1 MIEGPN
7 GPGGVETVSVSV
19 NGVSSTTSPTST
31 ESGDLAAALRAEGGI
46 TQGEL
51 LRQEQRA
58 GVVPAAQLVGK
69 GDESGMGEEDELPH
83 ARGPEE
89 IGMED
94 VGMQGASGSE
104 RMVGTST
111 MGMQGIDVEA
121 AVGRRTAKSDP
132 TAEDE
137 EEEAK
142 AEEKV
147 EAPTTP
153 KREAED
159 ELAGGGKKLKVDSTA
174 EPEDMEIVDADGKT
188 EIEPKVGESG
198 ENKGGD
204 AVDMSAV

>member
-31 ESGDLAAALRAEGGI
+31 EPGDLAAVLRAEGGI

-104 RMVGTST
+104 RMVGTGAV
-111 MGMQGIDVEA
+111 GMQGIDVEA
-121 AVGRRTAKSDP
+121 AVGRRTVKSDSG
-132 TAEDE
+132 DE
-137 EEEAK
+137 ETTS
-142 AEEKV
+142 EEKEKG
-147 EAPTTP
+147 EAPSTP
-153 KREAED
+153 KREAD
-159 ELAGGGKKLKVDSTA
+159 EELVGEGKKVKVDSA
-174 EPEDMEIVDADGKT
+174 ESEDIEIVDADGKA
-188 EIEPKVGESG
+188 ESEPKVGDAG

-204 AVDMSAV
+204 AVDMSSV